1 MLPAALLAACGA
13 GGAEVEG
20 DHVRVRLVSEQA
32 AVTPGRPFWAGLLQT
47 LDDGWH
53 TYWRNPGDS
62 GAAARIDWRLPAGW
76 TASPV
81 QWPTPERMPYGTLMN
96 YGYAGEVLL
105 PVVITPPADAG
116 RGRVELAADAL
127 WLVCAD
133 VCIPGEA
140 SLRLTVRVRPQ
151 PDAAPGDDGP
161 APGGAESGDAAAGGG
176 TPLPLFD
183 RWRARIPR
191 PVDGARVERRGRRLT
206 ITAPVAGARDAREVW
221 FFPHAAGAIAHAAE
235 QEHAVTA
242 GGAVEVRV
250 QAADGNA
257 AGRLSGVVAVTTDRS
272 TRGFSIDAP
281 VREAAQADEA
291 DGQRPAGGR

>member
-1 MLPAALLAACGA
+1 MAAAFLAAAALAACG

-20 DHVRVRLVSEQA
+20 DHVRVRLVSEA
-32 AVTPGRPFWAGLLQT
+32 STVTPGRPFWAGLLQT

-76 TASPV
+76 TVTPV
-81 QWPTPERMPYGTLMN
+81 QWPTPDRMPYGALMN

-140 SLRLTVRVRPQ
+140 SLRTTVRVRPT
-151 PDAAPGDDGP
+151 PDAADGGP
-161 APGGAESGDAAAGGG
+161 APGGAAPAGVAA
-176 TPLPLFD
+176 LFD

-191 PVDGARVERRGRRLT
+191 PIDGARVERRGRRLI
-206 ITAPVAGARDAREVW
+206 ITAPLAGAEDARQVW
-221 FFPHAAGAIAHAAE
+221 FFPHAAGAIVHAAD
-235 QEHAVTA
+235 QEHTVTPA
-242 GGAVEVRV
+242 GVEVRV
-250 QAADGNA
+250 QAADGSDP
-257 AGRLSGVVAVTTDRS
+257 AGRLRGVVAVTTDRS
-272 TRGFSIDAP
+272 TRGFTIDAP
-281 VREAAQADEA
+281 VRETARI
-291 DGQRPAGGR
+291 DGLRPGGAR

>member
-1 MLPAALLAACGA
+1 MAAAFLAAAALAACG

-20 DHVRVRLVSEQA
+20 DHVRVRLVSEA
-32 AVTPGRPFWAGLLQT
+32 STVTPGRPFWAGLLQT

-76 TASPV
+76 TVTPV
-81 QWPTPERMPYGTLMN
+81 QWPTPDRMPYGALMN

-140 SLRLTVRVRPQ
+140 SLRMTVRVRPT
-151 PDAAPGDDGP
+151 PDAADGGP
-161 APGGAESGDAAAGGG
+161 APEDAAPAGVAA
-176 TPLPLFD
+176 LFD

-191 PVDGARVERRGRRLT
+191 PIDGARVERRGRRLI
-206 ITAPVAGARDAREVW
+206 ITAPLAGAEDARQVW
-221 FFPHAAGAIAHAAE
+221 FFPHAAGAIVHAAD
-235 QEHAVTA
+235 QEHTVTPA
-242 GGAVEVRV
+242 GAVEVRV
-250 QAADGNA
+250 QAADGSDP
-257 AGRLSGVVAVTTDRS
+257 AGRLRGVVAVTTDRS
-272 TRGFSIDAP
+272 TRGFTIDAP
-281 VREAAQADEA
+281 VREAARIDDQ
-291 DGQRPAGGR
+291 QPAGAR

>member
-1 MLPAALLAACGA
+1 MKPRRGDSAPRLRLAAAVLPAALLAACGG

-140 SLRLTVRVRPQ
+140 SLRLTVRVRPPQ
-151 PDAAPGDDGP
+151 DAPQADGGP
-161 APGGAESGDAAAGGG
+161 APGDSTA
-176 TPLPLFD
+176 LFD
-183 RWRARIPR
+183 RWRARVPR
-191 PVDGARVERRGRRLT
+191 PVDGARAERRGRRFI
-206 ITAPVAGARDAREVW
+206 ITAPLDVAEDASEVW
-221 FFPHAAGAIAHAAE
+221 FFPHAAGAIVHAAE

-242 GGAVEVRV
+242 NGAVEVSV

-257 AGRLSGVVAVTTDRS
+257 SGRLRGVVAVTTDRS

-281 VREAAQADEA
+281 VREAARADE
-291 DGQRPAGGR
+291 G